1 MESARETECFFIA
14 KGEKMKTVNVLGEEY
29 KILVDEFN
37 TLELKGKNRSGYC
50 AFYAKEIHIAN
61 LDTDPDC
68 KDESEK
74 VKERLKKEILR
85 HEILH
90 AFLRESG
97 LQQNTAET
105 YAWAENEEMI
115 DWFAVQYPKIQ
126 NAFKEAGAI

>member
-14 KGEKMKTVNVLGEEY
+14 KGEKMKTVNILGEEY
-29 KILVDEFN
+29 KILVDKFD
-37 TLELKGKNRSGYC
+37 TPELKGKNRSGYC
-50 AFYAKEIHIAN
+50 AFYAKEIHIAD

-105 YAWAENEEMI
+105 YAWAMNEEMI
-115 DWFAVQYPKIQ
+115 DWFAVQHPKIQ
-126 NAFKEAGAI
+126 KAFEEAGAI